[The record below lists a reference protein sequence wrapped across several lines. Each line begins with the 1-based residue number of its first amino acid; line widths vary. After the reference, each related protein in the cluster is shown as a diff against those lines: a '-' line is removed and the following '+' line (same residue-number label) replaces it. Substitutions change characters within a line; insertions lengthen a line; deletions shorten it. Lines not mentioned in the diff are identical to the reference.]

1 MSSVSNSFIP
11 TNAMHS
17 RMLIDE
23 IIFITNYCC
32 FVLTQSDKQNNGSG
46 EWFINAEQFVAT
58 ALTLQK
64 LVEFIGMRPNIS
76 EALNKLRNN

>member
-1 MSSVSNSFIP
+1 
-11 TNAMHS
+11 
-17 RMLIDE
+17 MLIGD
-23 IIFITNYCC
+23 IIFTYYCC
-32 FVLTQSDKQNNGSG
+32 FILIQSGKQNDGGG

-76 EALNKLRNN
+76 EALNELRNN